1 MLSLEKKKRAKE
13 KTNSF
18 TFLHAVKEKKAAL
31 HNQAAYFLRY
41 NRKILKL
48 NTATGKT
55 LLRPI
60 LIRDTNHRDPGVDTK
75 NYTGNKDRVI
85 FFPKYFLY

>member
-41 NRKILKL
+41 NRKILNQHSNRQ
-48 NTATGKT
+48 NTSET
-55 LLRPI
+55 
-60 LIRDTNHRDPGVDTK
+60 HF
-75 NYTGNKDRVI
+75 NKRH
-85 FFPKYFLY
+85 